1 MESSIFSVNDEPY
14 CLWEVSIQQRNRA
27 FLDGIDPEYFTYV
40 LDTHMETE
48 DEKRALVAIRLSLH
62 HATETMFSLLGAFVQ
77 APDCAYAWIAKCNN
91 TELREFV
98 KRVSKADKTLI
109 TKLPIEKVNWKS
121 VADLIFSTYQPGT
134 ERQANIT
141 NSFTTFWERLAGEFA
156 NAVQVDEYNALKHG
170 FRMRS
175 GGFTL
180 AVGKEEKYGVAP
192 PESEMKVVGQSAF
205 GATFFKIEKL
215 RLDKSDRNICSRKTS
230 VNWSL
235 ERVILLHQL
244 VNMSI
249 NNTVSALK
257 IASGVASA
265 SSCKFICPE
274 FGADFDQPW
283 AHSTGVTS
291 MNMDYAIDE
300 SRVPHAS
307 KSELL
312 AKLRVP

>member
-1 MESSIFSVNDEPY
+1 MKSSIFAVNDEPY
-14 CLWEVSIQQRNRA
+14 CLWEANIQERNRA
-27 FLDGIDPEYFTYV
+27 FLNGIDSEYFTYV
-40 LDTHMETE
+40 LDTHLETE

-98 KRVSKADKTLI
+98 KRLTQEDKTLI
-109 TKLPIEKVNWKS
+109 TKLPIGKVNWKS
-121 VADLIFSTYQPGT
+121 VANLIFATYQPGT
-134 ERQANIT
+134 ERQVSIIN
-141 NSFTTFWERLAGEFA
+141 NFTVFWERLAGEFA
-156 NAVQVDEYNALKHG
+156 NATQIDEYNALKHG

-192 PESEMKVVGQSAF
+192 PEAEMGVIGQSAF

-215 RLDKSDRNICSRKTS
+215 RLDKGDRNIRSRHTS

-257 IASGVASA
+257 IVSGVASA

-274 FGADFDQPW
+274 SGADFDQPW
-283 AHSTGVTS
+283 QHGTGVTS
-291 MNMDYAIDE
+291 MNMDYVIDE
-300 SRVPHAS
+300 SRIPNAS

-312 AKLRVP
+312 AKLRE

>member
-1 MESSIFSVNDEPY
+1 MESSIFAVNDEPY
-14 CLWEVSIQQRNRA
+14 CLWETNIQERNRA
-27 FLDGIDPEYFTYV
+27 FLNGIDSEYFTYV
-40 LDTHMETE
+40 LDTHLEAE

-77 APDCAYAWIAKCNN
+77 GPDCAYAWIAKCNS

-98 KRVSKADKTLI
+98 KRLNQEDQTLI
-109 TKLPIEKVNWKS
+109 TKLPIKRMNWKS
-121 VADLIFSTYQPGT
+121 VADIIFATYQPET
-134 ERQANIT
+134 ERQTHIK
-141 NSFTTFWERLAGEFA
+141 NSFSNFWERLAGEFSDA
-156 NAVQVDEYNALKHG
+156 EQVDEYNALKHG

-180 AVGKEEKYGVAP
+180 AVGAEEKYGIAP
-192 PESEMKVVGQSAF
+192 PESKMNVIGQSAF
-205 GATFFKIEKL
+205 GSTFFKIEKL
-215 RLDKSDRNICSRKTS
+215 RLDKSDRNIRSRQTS

-257 IASGVASA
+257 IVSGVASA

-274 FGADFDQPW
+274 SGADFDLPW

-291 MNMDYAIDE
+291 MKMDYVIDE

-312 AKLRVP
+312 AKLRA